1 MRGRFGTPEGIDASI
16 ARLPEAMQADGVRML
31 AEMGQT
37 LWQIVGR
44 TGLDLY
50 TVQFLIKGRIT
61 PFRRGGEAATGERGA
76 L

>member
-1 MRGRFGTPEGIDASI
+1 
-16 ARLPEAMQADGVRML
+16 ML

-37 LWQIVGR
+37 PRQIAAR
-44 TGLDLY
+44 TGLHRAD
-50 TVQFLIKGRIT
+50 VAFLLTARIT